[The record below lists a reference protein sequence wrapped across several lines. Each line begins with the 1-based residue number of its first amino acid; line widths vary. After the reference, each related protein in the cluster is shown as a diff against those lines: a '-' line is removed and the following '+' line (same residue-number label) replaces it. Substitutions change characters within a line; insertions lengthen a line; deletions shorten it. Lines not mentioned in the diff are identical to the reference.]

1 MPERHSIDFVRA
13 SVNIIADADKRT
25 IALQYERS
33 HGPPEAMNAILGAI
47 SRKFGT
53 GIINRLSQWM
63 TGRSSPFVL
72 PRAAKPHPETPDV
85 LCFEIG
91 VKQSEKMDAA
101 LDALIGFLRQQP
113 GYQRTFGPPLDPDQ
127 PNPKTR
133 SASKGDAS
141 EAADAVMKRMLRRAK
156 NECRA
161 R

>member
-13 SVNIIADADKRT
+13 SVNIITDAAARIIT
-25 IALQYERS
+25 LQYERW
-33 HGPPEAMNAILGAI
+33 HGPPEAMKPILGAI
-47 SRKFGT
+47 SRKFGA
-53 GIINRLSQWM
+53 GIRNRLRRWM
-63 TGRSSPFVL
+63 TGQSSPFVL
-72 PRAAKPHPETPDV
+72 PPGAKPHPENPDV

-101 LDALIGFLRQQP
+101 LAALIGFLRQQP

-127 PNPKTR
+127 PTPKTR
-133 SASKGDAS
+133 TASKGDAS
-141 EAADAVMKRMLRRAK
+141 EAADAALRGMLRRGK